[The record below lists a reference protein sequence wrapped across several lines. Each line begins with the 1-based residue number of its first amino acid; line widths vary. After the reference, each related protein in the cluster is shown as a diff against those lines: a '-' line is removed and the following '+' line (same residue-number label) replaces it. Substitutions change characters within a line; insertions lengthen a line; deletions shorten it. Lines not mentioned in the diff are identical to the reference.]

1 MLSLFFRKFTKTP
14 KFKIKLSFMFHQF
27 SILYR
32 DTRWLFKTACS
43 IDEKTGG
50 IDKKNKSDSGSFG
63 EEWPESSWAVNSRKV
78 AWLIRWFQTNDK
90 MTSRCAD
97 QKGARKVW
105 YCLRLYSC
113 SERCARPLAEFA
125 YTLCSHRPKWRNVLV
140 LISFLASRINNS

>member
-1 MLSLFFRKFTKTP
+1 MY
-14 KFKIKLSFMFHQF
+14 HQF

-43 IDEKTGG
+43 IDKKTGG
-50 IDKKNKSDSGSFG
+50 IDENNKSDSGSFG

-105 YCLRLYSC
+105 
-113 SERCARPLAEFA
+113 
-125 YTLCSHRPKWRNVLV
+125 
-140 LISFLASRINNS
+140 